1 MGVNEQSIVYVS
13 TCNTVDR
20 VTSAPDT
27 VNRRDPELFAV
38 VPLMN
43 VVVVPL
49 MNVSSVSPYVKL
61 EREDNVIAEPCFDT
75 SNEDLDAVDGK

>member
-1 MGVNEQSIVYVS
+1 
-13 TCNTVDR
+13 
-20 VTSAPDT
+20 
-27 VNRRDPELFAV
+27 
-38 VPLMN
+38 MN
-43 VVVVPL
+43 VAVVPL